1 MSLYF
6 SVTKNHQHYCCYH
19 RQHHVVVV
27 TIVLIMVTIVLVRRG
42 RSVSGQTEQEDWR
55 DGLMAKGADI
65 ALVTYT
71 R

>member
-1 MSLYF
+1 MGRPPPLHSGNARKKTFFFQLRPSL
-6 SVTKNHQHYCCYH
+6 
-19 RQHHVVVV
+19 

-42 RSVSGQTEQEDWR
+42 RSVSGQTEQEEWR